1 MAITVT
7 MATIGETEKI
17 NSGYD
22 YQITW
27 RIVNDNNIEKGDF
40 SLKRLKFILLTAIL
54 AFTMVMPSFAFAAVD
69 SPAKNPTY
77 TVVVKGANSK
87 TYNGKSAKV
96 QVYVITDDGNGNI
109 KTEVKTITTP
119 VNAGKYKYTFNGKSV
134 YYTIK
139 QAKNVVSVTKNKTY
153 TKKQLKKKGKSFQIK
168 TKSKNKG
175 KVTYKSSSK
184 YVKVSKKGKVTI
196 SKKAK
201 KGTYKI
207 KVTVAAKGNYGKCV
221 KYIKIREK

>member
-1 MAITVT
+1 M
-7 MATIGETEKI
+7 
-17 NSGYD
+17 
-22 YQITW
+22 
-27 RIVNDNNIEKGDF
+27 
-40 SLKRLKFILLTAIL
+40 KRLKFILLTAIL

-77 TVVVKGANSK
+77 TAVVKGANSK
-87 TYNGKSAKV
+87 TYDGKSAKV
-96 QVYVITDDGNGNI
+96 QIYVITDDGNGNI
-109 KTEVKTITTP
+109 KTEVKSITTP
-119 VNAGKYKYTFNGKSV
+119 VNAGKYKYTLNGKTV

-153 TKKQLKKKGKSFQIK
+153 TKKQLKKKGKKFQIK

-175 KVTYKSSSK
+175 KVTYK
-184 YVKVSKKGKVTI
+184 YIKVSKKGKVTI

-221 KYIKIREK
+221 KYITIKVK

>member
-27 RIVNDNNIEKGDF
+27 RIVNDNNIKKGDF

-77 TVVVKGANSK
+77 TAVVKGANSK
-87 TYNGKSAKV
+87 TYDGKSAKV

-109 KTEVKTITTP
+109 KTEVKNITTP
-119 VNAGKYKYTFNGKSV
+119 VNAGKYKYTFNGKPV

-153 TKKQLKKKGKSFQIK
+153 TKKQLKKKGKSFHIK

-221 KYIKIREK
+221 KYIKIRVK

>member
-1 MAITVT
+1 M
-7 MATIGETEKI
+7 
-17 NSGYD
+17 
-22 YQITW
+22 
-27 RIVNDNNIEKGDF
+27 
-40 SLKRLKFILLTAIL
+40 KRLKFILLTAIL

-77 TVVVKGANSK
+77 TAVVKGANSK
-87 TYNGKSAKV
+87 TYDGKSAKV
-96 QVYVITDDGNGNI
+96 QIYVITDDGNGNI
-109 KTEVKTITTP
+109 KTEVKSITTP
-119 VNAGKYKYTFNGKSV
+119 VNAGKYKYTLNGKTV

-153 TKKQLKKKGKSFQIK
+153 TKKQLKKKGKKFQIK

-184 YVKVSKKGKVTI
+184 YIKVSKKGKVTI

-221 KYIKIREK
+221 KYITIKVK